1 MKLLDPF
8 LQISKS
14 KLKPRLHYNDL
25 VQRSLGVWIY
35 FIVRWHTLVHVE
47 RLKVV
52 FSSLKKTHAYVVVR
66 TKLRRF
72 FCIKAQSFDKC
83 RRTAHTQMARSLN
96 TMRTVRSS
104 AIQHRL
110 VNSKVVFAQPNCG
123 IVYV

>member
-47 RLKVV
+47 RLKAV
-52 FSSLKKTHAYVVVR
+52 FSSLKKRMHTLLFEQNF
-66 TKLRRF
+66 KDF
-72 FCIKAQSFDKC
+72 FA
-83 RRTAHTQMARSLN
+83 
-96 TMRTVRSS
+96 
-104 AIQHRL
+104 
-110 VNSKVVFAQPNCG
+110 
-123 IVYV
+123 